1 MANWAIVP
9 VKNLDISKSR
19 LSDVL
24 SVDARRELIC
34 SLLLSTLSALN
45 ESELIE
51 NTIVIS
57 NDKSVLQL
65 ADNQE
70 VMTVQEDSPYDL
82 NSALHQATLVTLT
95 HGATGLLVL
104 PADLP
109 LLTREDV
116 EKIVYAEDSN
126 RLVRIVPDQ
135 HGVGTNALFIR
146 PPGMLRYKFG
156 KDSLSN
162 HKEEAK
168 RVRAE
173 LHVYRLSN
181 VEFDIDDPD
190 DLRRLN
196 NVAVNTQ
203 QQEVQRH
210 G

>member
-1 MANWAIVP
+1 MV
-9 VKNLDISKSR
+9 
-19 LSDVL
+19 
-24 SVDARRELIC
+24 
-34 SLLLSTLSALN
+34 T
-45 ESELIE
+45 
-51 NTIVIS
+51 
-57 NDKSVLQL
+57 
-65 ADNQE
+65 
-70 VMTVQEDSPYDL
+70 MTY
-82 NSALHQATLVTLT
+82 
-95 HGATGLLVL
+95 GAKGLLVL

-116 EKIVYAEDSN
+116 EKIIATEYSD

-168 RVRAE
+168 RVRAAV
-173 LHVYRLSN
+173 HVYRLSN
-181 VEFDIDDPD
+181 IEFDIDDPD

-196 NVAVNTQ
+196 NVALHTQ
-203 QQEVQRH
+203 QQEVQGH

>member
-70 VMTVQEDSPYDL
+70 VMTCLLYTSPSPRD
-82 NSALHQATLVTLT
+82 
-95 HGATGLLVL
+95 
-104 PADLP
+104 
-109 LLTREDV
+109 
-116 EKIVYAEDSN
+116 
-126 RLVRIVPDQ
+126 
-135 HGVGTNALFIR
+135 
-146 PPGMLRYKFG
+146 
-156 KDSLSN
+156 
-162 HKEEAK
+162 
-168 RVRAE
+168 
-173 LHVYRLSN
+173 
-181 VEFDIDDPD
+181 
-190 DLRRLN
+190 
-196 NVAVNTQ
+196 
-203 QQEVQRH
+203 
-210 G
+210 